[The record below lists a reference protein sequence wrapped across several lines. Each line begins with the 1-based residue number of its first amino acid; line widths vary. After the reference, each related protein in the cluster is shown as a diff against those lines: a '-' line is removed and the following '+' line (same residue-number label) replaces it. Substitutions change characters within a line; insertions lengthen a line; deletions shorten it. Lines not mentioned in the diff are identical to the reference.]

1 MRWRWRILRAVRN
14 PLDDLIQDHLARR
27 QNCPS
32 HASENRLIEVRLVE
46 LRLVELRLS
55 LAMSA
60 S

>member
-1 MRWRWRILRAVRN
+1 MALEDL
-14 PLDDLIQDHLARR
+14 LDDLTKDHLPRC